1 MPIAENARRTIPKAT
16 YVALQLGQQGNSTN
30 VGNAVQKQAF
40 VRNLGLQAGEV
51 NAVML
56 AQPAAN
62 VAPLDRQTAA
72 LLRQFEGQ
80 PLASQL
86 PRASAFA
93 AIPTATLAAF
103 IGTVAALRTQALA
116 GRSDPAGVAPA
127 GKLAAVKPVVKPSGK
142 KVVSRKAVG
151 KKATRK
157 LAVQEQAPG
166 PAIIDPYVHLTTAN
180 LKIGV
185 NAAIVAHKSFQ
196 AQVAATPIGM
206 LHLEQVEMTPAGIE
220 RGELLA
226 TIPLAPKERTSV
238 VQKEWSVTTKEFTS
252 IVTDSLENYS
262 ETGVTENT
270 ELTQSTNSQ
279 VQHSNQFN
287 VNATVSGSYAF
298 VTASVSTSYGM
309 QDSTTQAIA
318 ASSKH
323 AKETTQKASSRVKQ
337 EHKTTISTT
346 TVTGSAET
354 TTRTLENPSPTDP
367 MRIDYF
373 SMMRKW
379 RVRLY
384 RYGLRMTYDIAIPEP
399 GATLRD
405 LFAQM
410 DRLNQAIA
418 TPFTFG
424 LRPDE
429 VSRDN
434 YLQLAADN
442 GASVPPPPLD
452 AQSTRL
458 GGQVQGLGALGD
470 DESWHFFEVPVDVP
484 DGFEVSH
491 VTLDAMIGNVGN
503 DPTRNFIVFGYGQ
516 PPGLGSSQ
524 GSFVVDL
531 TAAVG
536 FLANATGSQKIVYFL
551 QNVDAAA
558 VTFVMMYAPTP
569 ESMAQWQMTA
579 WQALHD
585 AKRDA
590 YYAQQQQYAQ
600 ELEQLTAKLNVDTLT
615 LRREENDEIM
625 KGVLKW
631 LLGTGFE
638 FMPADVQAVFSA
650 AGGDLVHGV
659 TFTGND
665 LGVSPSM
672 WTTMYQYEEM
682 VKFVNEAIEWESV
695 LYFLYSYFWDVP
707 VSWEFIRQIE
717 HPDSTR
723 QAFLRSGSARVVL
736 PVRKGYEQAWLSFVE
751 LGDFGQQLP
760 PDHPYMTIAQ
770 EIQAYDNTNYP
781 GIAPANPGATP
792 IEPTDMATTICS
804 AKVATSVSPVT
815 IVVEDSS
822 GFAVGS
828 YATIDTIESG
838 VQEVTSISDIPD
850 GTHLVLASL
859 ANAHDG
865 SVQAFPIVQPGENG
879 VIVAEWDEYTPTSGV
894 DIAVTSNLATIA

>member
-1 MPIAENARRTIPKAT
+1 MPTAESARRTVPKAT
-16 YVALQLGQQGNSTN
+16 YVALQIGQQGGAARE
-30 VGNAVQKQAF
+30 VGRAVQKQAL
-40 VRNLGLQAGEV
+40 VRDLALQPGEV
-51 NAVML
+51 DAVL
-56 AQPAAN
+56 REGPTGN
-62 VAPLDRQTAA
+62 DPPVDGQTAS

-86 PRASAFA
+86 PRA
-93 AIPTATLAAF
+93 AAF
-103 IGTVAALRTQALA
+103 GTVPTTTLTGFVATVATLRTQALA
-116 GRSDPAGVAPA
+116 ARTEPNSGPVSPVVAAEPVD
-127 GKLAAVKPVVKPSGK
+127 KLVEKQAAQQKVTATASVDLYAALPVGQLQIWANAAV
-142 KVVSRKAVG
+142 
-151 KKATRK
+151 
-157 LAVQEQAPG
+157 
-166 PAIIDPYVHLTTAN
+166 
-180 LKIGV
+180 
-185 NAAIVAHKSFQ
+185 VAHNSFQ
-196 AQVAATPIGM
+196 TQVAATPIGM
-206 LHLEQVEMTPAGIE
+206 LHLEQIEMTPAGIE
-220 RGELLA
+220 RGELIA
-226 TIPLAPKERTSV
+226 TIPLAPKERTAV

-252 IVTDSLENYS
+252 IVTDSLDNYS

-270 ELTQSTNSQ
+270 ELAQSTNSQ

-298 VTASVSTSYGM
+298 VTATVSTSYGV
-309 QDSTTQAIA
+309 QDSATQAIA

-354 TTRTLENPSPTDP
+354 TTRTLENPSAEDP

-399 GATLRD
+399 GATLRE

-410 DRLNQAIA
+410 DVLTQAIA
-418 TPFTFG
+418 TPFVFG
-424 LRPDE
+424 LRPDQ
-429 VSRDN
+429 VTRDN

-442 GASVPPPPLD
+442 GASVPEPPLEV
-452 AQSTRL
+452 QSTRL
-458 GGQVQGLGALGD
+458 GGQVQGLGKLGD
-470 DESWHFFEVPVDVP
+470 DEGWHFFSVPVDVP
-484 DGFEVSH
+484 DNFEVAG

-503 DPTRNFIVFGYGQ
+503 DPGRSFTVFGYGA
-516 PPGLGSSQ
+516 PPGLGNIGQ
-524 GSFVVDL
+524 ASFVVDL

-536 FLANATGSQKIVYFL
+536 FLANATGSQQIVYFL

-558 VTFVMMYAPTP
+558 VTFVITFVPTP
-569 ESMAQWQMTA
+569 EAMAQWQLA
-579 WQALHD
+579 VWQAVHD
-585 AKRDA
+585 AARDA
-590 YYAQQQQYAQ
+590 YYALQQQYAQ
-600 ELEQLTAKLNVDTLT
+600 ELEQLTEKLNVDTLT

-625 KGVLKW
+625 KGVLRW

-638 FMPADVQAVFSA
+638 FMPKDVAGVFSS
-650 AGGDLVHGV
+650 AGGDLEHGV

-665 LGVSPSM
+665 VGISPAM

-682 VKFVNEAIEWESV
+682 VKFVNEAIEWENV

-707 VSWEFIRQIE
+707 LSWNFIRQIE

-751 LGDFGQQLP
+751 LGDFGEQLP

-804 AKVATSVSPVT
+804 TKVAASVSPVT
-815 IVVEDSS
+815 IAVDDSS
-822 GFAVGS
+822 GFAIGS

-838 VQEVTSISDIPD
+838 VQEVTSISDVPD

-865 SVQAFPIVQPGENG
+865 SIQAFPIVQPGESG